1 MECSI
6 LCGKDIFVA
15 IYDKDRSKM
24 IQYRSTPDFTAK
36 QVDKLVNTE
45 LIGIKEFSNEDF
57 IKHFASEYY
66 KNANEKYNKEP
77 SESISD
83 KELHKRDIANSSIH

>member
-24 IQYRSTPDFTAK
+24 IQYRSTPDFCAK
-36 QVDKLVNTE
+36 KVDKLVTTE
-45 LIGIKEFSNEDF
+45 LIGMKQFSNEDF
-57 IKHFASEYY
+57 IQHFASEYY
-66 KNANEKYNKEP
+66 KNADEQLKDKDP
-77 SESISD
+77 SETLSD
-83 KELHKRDIANSSIH
+83 KDQQT